1 MEKTETQK
9 TYEETL
15 PDINTRYAYVL
26 AQENEARGKVFDENG
41 NKRDEV
47 KYKPYLNLLTRSSIV
62 WPGGKDPFSGKER
75 AKGRHQIRY
84 YDGCTTLFVDDQPR
98 EKDIIEQLLSASRQ
112 LTFDF
117 GYLFVYGYD
126 TLLKVYMDWCS
137 YNEESP
143 YRIPNFKA
151 IFKSVNTEKESLK
164 EAALLELEDEARELA
179 KNAPIKKMR
188 IHAKYLG
195 VPDTDQIT
203 MQPLTDTAIRVEY
216 RKAAKSNPD
225 HFKKT
230 YNDKTIEINTWVMD
244 ALNTGQIST
253 DLIPNSAVWT
263 KGGSVICGTDGLKDR
278 TLVAEKI
285 VEFTQ
290 TESGSDTLAQLKALY
305 S

>member
-1 MEKTETQK
+1 MSKTVTQP
-9 TYEETL
+9 TFEETL

-26 AQENEARGKVFDENG
+26 AQENEVRGKVFDENG

-62 WPGGKDPFSGKER
+62 WPGGDDPFSGKPR

-84 YDGCTTLFVDDQPR
+84 YDGCTTLFADDQPK
-98 EKDIIEQLLSASRQ
+98 EKDTIDQLLSASRQ
-112 LTFDF
+112 LTFDY

-126 TLLKVYMDWCS
+126 TLLKLYMDWCS
-137 YNEESP
+137 YNDESP

-179 KNAPIKKMR
+179 KNAPVKKMR

-216 RKAAKSNPD
+216 RKAAKENPTL
-225 HFKKT
+225 FKKS
-230 YNDKTIEINTWVMD
+230 YNDKTIEINTWVME

-253 DLIPNSAVWT
+253 DLIPNSAVWA
-263 KGGSVICGTDGLKDR
+263 KGGTVICGTDGLKDR
-278 TLVAEKI
+278 VLIAEKI

-290 TESGSDTLAQLKALY
+290 TEDGSDTLVQLKALY